1 MVDGGWWVVVVS
13 KPILV
18 ISLKPKSRLI
28 NLVSSIPCT
37 NISLN
42 HTHSTI
48 NPFRISY
55 KEDPKPLNLS
65 QPILNKGL
73 TQLSQT

>member
-1 MVDGGWWVVVVS
+1 MVVGGWVMS

-55 KEDPKPLNLS
+55 KEDPKPLDLN
-65 QPILNKGL
+65 QPILSVSL
-73 TQLSQT
+73 AQLSQT